1 MWAICD
7 LAQYLILT
15 KVVTLDIRE
24 FPLEARIPSMYFQA
38 QPEDFHN
45 MEYFLP
51 TNIYDY
57 STNKKLNSNA
67 PASSVTVSLIQFVA
81 NQFKYAFDFRTENRM
96 QPPNIL

>member
-67 PASSVTVSLIQFVA
+67 PASSVTVSLAHLTFH
-81 NQFKYAFDFRTENRM
+81 
-96 QPPNIL
+96 P